1 MVTSSKSD
9 TKTSLMVFL
18 EEDIYFVNPKLHIYC
33 ECGSV
38 MFVAK
43 KTQRF
48 FYSFHQNC
56 LILLGIESLNMMFL
70 RNIYNSMFFLAATD
84 LGISMSSK
92 AICNVIHF
100 SGSEIGTPLA
110 N

>member
-1 MVTSSKSD
+1 MVS
-9 TKTSLMVFL
+9 L

-33 ECGSV
+33 ECGNV
-38 MFVAK
+38 VFVAK

-70 RNIYNSMFFLAATD
+70 RNIFNSIFFLAATD
-84 LGISMSSK
+84 LGTSMSSK

-100 SGSEIGTPLA
+100 LGSEIAMPFSKLKDLICKREM
-110 N
+110 